1 MVDRTS
7 LALRLL
13 ATLLRGA
20 LLIVLVALATFALL
34 RALPGDPADDLAA
47 PDDLSARS
55 AASNAWRSE
64 LPLLPAFVRYSAAAL
79 QGDLGLSATRRRPVA
94 TLLGEALGPSL
105 LLAFSGLCVALL
117 LGLVIALVAWRA
129 GPASRDRW
137 DAALSSLAVIPRFW
151 LGLLLVMVFHTW
163 LSWLPSSHMA
173 PAGDSFAGIKATHLL
188 LPSITLA
195 IPLAAM
201 FARVLLGALDTVEG
215 ARRLQLATATGLLP
229 LTVFLRHLVWP
240 QAAVLAAMVAAD
252 LPMLVSGAVMVET
265 VFAWPGLGRLSAEAI
280 TSADL
285 PLAMGGVMLASV
297 TAACGSWLADRWA
310 V

>member
-1 MVDRTS
+1 MVDRAS
-7 LALRLL
+7 LGLRLL
-13 ATLLRGA
+13 ATLARGA
-20 LLIVLVALATFALL
+20 LLVVVVAFATFALL

-47 PDDLSARS
+47 PDDVGPRS
-55 AASNAWRSE
+55 GAPSAWRTG
-64 LPLLPAFVRYSAAAL
+64 LPLLPAFARYAAAAL
-79 QGDLGLSATRRRPVA
+79 QGDLGSSTTRRRPVA
-94 TLLGEALGPSL
+94 ALLAEASGPSL
-105 LLAFSGLCVALL
+105 LLAFSGLCIALL
-117 LGLVIALVAWRA
+117 LGLVIALAAWRA
-129 GPASRDRW
+129 GPLQHDRW
-137 DAALSSLAVIPRFW
+137 DAALSSLAVVPRFW

-173 PAGDSFAGIKATHLL
+173 PAGDSIAGINASHLL

-215 ARRLQLATATGLLP
+215 ARRVQLATATGLLP

-280 TSADL
+280 SSADL
-285 PLAMGGVMLASV
+285 PLAMGGVMLASL

-310 V
+310 A